1 MTCEH
6 GKCNSFGLWHVQ
18 EAVPSSLTKH
28 SCTTLSLRTPRWHL
42 SLHATSNLCC
52 LVPIGLTLCCWAL
65 VIFLSM
71 YSVILYPNTIVGLF
85 RYFAHPYMM
94 NSTIPTSERHR
105 TPRMTMLYDSA
116 WLVIMM
122 A

>member
-1 MTCEH
+1 MTWEH

-18 EAVPSSLTKH
+18 AAVPSSLSKH
-28 SCTTLSLRTPRWHL
+28 SCTTLFLRTPRRHL

-71 YSVILYPNTIVGLF
+71 YSMILYPNTIPGLF
-85 RYFAHPYMM
+85 TDGLTAIVTVPDVRCAPIHDES
-94 NSTIPTSERHR
+94 N
-105 TPRMTMLYDSA
+105 
-116 WLVIMM
+116 
-122 A
+122 